1 MNLTREEKIIINTGL
16 GVMYQLMEKED
27 PVFLGLGD
35 EPQGISYD
43 SINHRIYVTNR
54 GDDTVSVINLC

>member
-1 MNLTREEKIIINTGL
+1 MGL
-16 GVMYQLMEKED
+16 NVMYRLMEKED
-27 PVFLGLGD
+27 PVFLGG

>member
-27 PVFLGLGD
+27 PVFLGD
-35 EPQGISYD
+35 ESQGISYD